1 MKKIFDIVTQRN
13 VLFLIISIIFALPF
27 ISFAPFVKTVDN
39 VDYFTLKNDPDV
51 EFYDKFK
58 EVFGNDEFFII
69 AFEKDDI
76 FTTENLTLLQKI
88 TDELEDIDDIREV
101 KSLANVDDT
110 IGSADTFEVREF
122 LEDIPEN
129 KHELEKIKTQAINN
143 PLYRKSLISTDAQT
157 AAIVVQPYYRPD
169 DENYRDRLITKTKSI
184 IERYSRQ
191 IDKYYLAGWTITHLT
206 MAQYMKRDVQVF
218 VPITYILIT
227 LIIQLF
233 YRNIRLTLLA
243 IANISMC
250 MLSTIGLFGLTGITL
265 NNVTTIVP
273 SLVMAL
279 ALCDTVH
286 IFSHMEKRVLQ
297 KFPDRRK
304 ALAHVL
310 KKVALPCFLTTIT
323 TAVGFLSLSVN
334 EILPIREFAWMAS
347 AGMVFEFVFSFFFLP
362 PLILFFTPEKL
373 YREHHPNK
381 GMNNF
386 LGRINHMVQRHYK
399 AIVVLSCLIVL
410 AACWFA
416 SKVRVETNIIEYFK
430 TNSPVQSSLHFVE
443 ERLSGIGS
451 LDISLK
457 AEDED
462 AFKDPSNLKVIERIQ
477 QHIKM
482 LNGVDITISLVDF
495 IKDMNESFHNEDTQY
510 YKIPESANLISQY
523 LLIYDSDEIEDFV
536 NNTYDHARISV
547 RISENGTAGQKRL
560 IRKLQ
565 NFLGIIDHKGLNI
578 RITGR
583 TIKDVRIMDSLVQGQ
598 IYSLSLAV
606 CTISIIMFLALR
618 SLSIGSLSLIPNL
631 FPIILNFGVMGA
643 AGIPLNTATA
653 LISAVALGIVVD
665 DTIHFLSEYKTR
677 KSQNMSRSKSVETA
691 LFLKGRAITTSSVI
705 LCIGFG
711 VLAISSF
718 IPTINFGTLC
728 AIIMLTAVVGD
739 IIVLPS
745 VILLKKG
752 N

>member
-1 MKKIFDIVTQRN
+1 MKNIFDSITKHPL
-13 VLFLIISIIFALPF
+13 LFLIAALIFAAPF
-27 ISFAPFVKTVDN
+27 IAFLPSVKTVN
-39 VDYFTLKNDPDV
+39 NIDYFTLENDPDI
-51 EFYDKFK
+51 EFYNEFK
-58 EVFGNDEFFII
+58 EIFGNDEFFVI

-76 FTTENLTLLQKI
+76 FTNKNLTLIKNI
-88 TDELEDIDDIREV
+88 TEDLENLKEVREV

-110 IGSADTFEVREF
+110 IGSPDTFEVREF

-129 KHELEKIKTQAINN
+129 KYELEKLKIQAINN
-143 PLYRKSLISTDAQT
+143 PLYRKSFISPDSRT

-169 DENYRDRLITKTKSI
+169 DENYRDRLIAKTKRV
-184 IERYSRQ
+184 IERYSQQ
-191 IDKYYLAGWTITHLT
+191 IDRYYLAGWTITHLT
-206 MAQYMKRDVQVF
+206 IAQYMKRDVQVF

-233 YRNIRLTLLA
+233 YRNIRLTFLA
-243 IANISMC
+243 LANISMC
-250 MLSTIGLFGLTGITL
+250 MLSTMGLFGLAGITL

-286 IFSHMEKRVLQ
+286 IFSHMGKKVLQ

-323 TAVGFLSLSVN
+323 TAIGFLSLSVN
-334 EILPIREFAWMAS
+334 EILPIRQFAWMAS

-373 YREHHPNK
+373 YREHHHNK

-386 LGRINHMVQRHYK
+386 LGRINQLVQEHHK
-399 AIVVLSCLIVL
+399 TIVVLSCLIVL

-430 TNSPVQSSLHFVE
+430 RNSPIQSSLRFVE

-457 AEDED
+457 AKDED

-477 QHIKM
+477 QHIKT
-482 LNGVDITISLVDF
+482 LTGVDVTISLVDF

-560 IRKLQ
+560 IRELQ
-565 NFLGIIDHKGLNI
+565 SFLEIIDHEGLDI
-578 RITGR
+578 GITGR
-583 TIKDVRIMDSLVQGQ
+583 TIKDIRIMDSLVQGQ

-653 LISAVALGIVVD
+653 LIFAVAIGIVVD

-711 VLAISSF
+711 VLVLSSF
-718 IPTINFGTLC
+718 IPTINFGILC